1 LGDDNLGLTNEEV
14 FKIIGAKII
23 SIEFNNSGDKI
34 EEIHIKTRNGEHLI
48 IIGGACET
56 LEVLNK

>member
-1 LGDDNLGLTNEEV
+1 MVLTNEEV

-23 SIEFNNSGDKI
+23 SIELNNSGDRI
-34 EEIHIKTRNGEHLI
+34 EEIHIKTRSGENLI

-56 LEVLNK
+56 LEVLSK